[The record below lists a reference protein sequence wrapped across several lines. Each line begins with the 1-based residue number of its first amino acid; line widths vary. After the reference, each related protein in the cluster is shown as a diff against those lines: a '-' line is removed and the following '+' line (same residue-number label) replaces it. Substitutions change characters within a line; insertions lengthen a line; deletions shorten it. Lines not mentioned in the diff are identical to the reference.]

1 MQQCPADL
9 QKVASGRR
17 VGLPVGDDTSEV
29 AIEATHV
36 KLSMRTK
43 DIATGKTRFIIAYAA
58 LAAPWDALRLGPQPL
73 THKQRVAL
81 AGEVRA
87 RIVATFD
94 SDPGDP
100 AIWRTVQRVND
111 YIKTSTGLLPG
122 RQAGDLATPAEMAEY
137 RYGKALDGLLAE
149 RLMILA
155 PDDRPALIE
164 AVARAM
170 EEAAEVNLRRAE
182 GYYAPDAGAA
192 RYPAF
197 AVPVASPPAQP
208 TPRVSFADLFGFW
221 EREHLADG
229 KRVRTAKD
237 FRHKL
242 DSLSAFVGHYDAAA
256 VTEANISDWL
266 DHLRHKLGLATLTV
280 GQKFLAAVK
289 AIYSLARQTR
299 KIAANP
305 CEGIKA
311 RATKTIRT
319 RPKGFTDDEAKAI
332 LTCALRNPAT
342 LGKMAEGNKPA
353 IRWVP
358 WLGACTG
365 ARITELT
372 QLRKVDLVTE
382 HGIPCICIT
391 PEAGSVKTASIGL
404 FPFIRTCWKWGYGSL
419 RTLPAITCSLA

>member
-1 MQQCPADL
+1 M
-9 QKVASGRR
+9 
-17 VGLPVGDDTSEV
+17 
-29 AIEATHV
+29 
-36 KLSMRTK
+36 
-43 DIATGKTRFIIAYAA
+43 
-58 LAAPWDALRLGPQPL
+58 
-73 THKQRVAL
+73 
-81 AGEVRA
+81 
-87 RIVATFD
+87 
-94 SDPGDP
+94 
-100 AIWRTVQRVND
+100 
-111 YIKTSTGLLPG
+111 
-122 RQAGDLATPAEMAEY
+122 
-137 RYGKALDGLLAE
+137 
-149 RLMILA
+149 
-155 PDDRPALIE
+155 
-164 AVARAM
+164 
-170 EEAAEVNLRRAE
+170 
-182 GYYAPDAGAA
+182 
-192 RYPAF
+192 
-197 AVPVASPPAQP
+197 
-208 TPRVSFADLFGFW
+208 
-221 EREHLADG
+221 ADG

-332 LTCALRNPAT
+332 LTCALRDPAR
-342 LGKMAEGNKPA
+342 LGKMAEGNKLA

-358 WLGACTG
+358 WLSAYIG

-382 HGIPCICIT
+382 HGIPCIRIT
-391 PEAGSVKTASIGL
+391 PEAGSVKTGKYRLVPIHPHLMDMGIKGL
-404 FPFIRTCWKWGYGSL
+404 FAGAATNHLFFTFNGPGMDTAL
-419 RTLPAITCSLA
+419 RAEAVSGKVSQWVRHVAGVTDP